1 MALFDRLHDA
11 LRAHVDGEV
20 RFDRGTRAAYST
32 DASNYREV
40 PIGVVVP
47 RTIEDAALTVE
58 ICADHDVPVLSRGG
72 GTSLAGQ
79 CCNTAVVVDWSTYCT
94 RFRREDDGSVV
105 TEPGTV
111 LDDLTGDGLMFGP
124 KPATHNHCTI
134 GGMIGNDACGATA
147 QAYGKTSDNVLDLE
161 VLTYE
166 GARFWAS
173 AAPEPLR
180 TAVDAIAADHAEAIR
195 ARFPKI
201 PRRVS
206 GYGLDALLPE
216 NGRDLA
222 RALVGSESTLVTV
235 LRARLRMVPRPRAG
249 AAAIIGF
256 RDVFE
261 AADAAPSIAPYDP
274 IALEGMDDRLIGYER
289 ARRLNLAAIDRL
301 PKGGGWLVVQFGA
314 DTPEEAA
321 ALARAMAADL
331 GVRPVI
337 TNDVA
342 SVAAIREAAVGAT
355 AGDAWPGWEDSA
367 VPPERLGEY
376 LRDLRRLQE
385 DHGYGAS
392 SLYGHFGHGCV
403 HTRIPF
409 RRDDYR
415 AFVEEAAD
423 LVVSYGGSFSGEHG
437 DGLARGE
444 LWPRMFGDEVMAAFI
459 RFKRLF
465 DPRNRMNPGRL
476 IDPDRLDDHLKSR
489 PREVATVFSFRDGF
503 AAETSACAGVG
514 ECRRDTGGVM
524 CPSFRVTRDETH
536 STRGRARLLSEML
549 RGDVITGGWRSEE
562 VRDALDLCLACKGC
576 RSDCPVHVD
585 MATYKAEFLHHH
597 YQGRIRPFS
606 HYALGWLPLWA
617 RFPLLL
623 RVPRVPGLTT
633 ERPLPRPARVRFSD
647 TFRAPK
653 RGPEVLL
660 LPDTFTDNFTPG
672 VAVAATRVLSR
683 AGFSVRIPRAPICC
697 GLTWISTGQLGVA
710 RLVLRRTARVLRDD
724 LDAGLPFVGLEP
736 SCTAVLRSDAPE
748 LLPGDPDVRRLAD
761 RTRTLAELLDDHD
774 VDPPHL
780 PGRVVTQ
787 PHCHQ
792 HAIMGADADLRVL
805 RRTGAD
811 VTQLDAG
818 CCGLAGNFGFEPG
831 HHALSTAVAEQALFP
846 ALRAAGGAR
855 VLADG
860 FSCRTQIEHGMGIH
874 ALHLAEFLASQ
885 PSGPGRSP

>member
-1 MALFDRLHDA
+1 MALFDALQRA
-11 LRAHVDGEV
+11 LRDHVDGEI
-20 RFDRGTRAAYST
+20 RFDRGTRAVYST

-47 RTIEDAALTVE
+47 RSIEAAARTVE

-79 CCNTAVVVDWSTYCT
+79 CCNTAVIIDWSKHCT
-94 RFRREDDGSVV
+94 RTWDTGENTVV

-111 LDDLTGDGLMFGP
+111 LDDLTGNGLMFGP

-161 VLTYE
+161 VLTY
-166 GARFWAS
+166 GGTRFWTS
-173 AAPEPLR
+173 DPPEPLK
-180 TAVDAIAADHAEAIR
+180 TALKTLANEYEDDIR

-216 NGRDLA
+216 NGHDLT

-235 LRARLRMVPRPRAG
+235 LRARLKLVPQPRAG
-249 AAAIIGF
+249 AVAILGF

-274 IALEGMDDRLIGYER
+274 IALEGMDDRLIEYER

-314 DTPEEAA
+314 DTPEEAEA
-321 ALARAMAADL
+321 KARDMAADL

-337 TNDVA
+337 QRDVQE
-342 SVAAIREAAVGAT
+342 VAAIREAAVGAT

-367 VPPERLGEY
+367 VPPERIGDY

-409 RRDDYR
+409 RRADYR

-444 LWPRMFGDEVMAAFI
+444 LWPKMFGDRVMAAFT
-459 RFKRLF
+459 RFKQAF

-476 IDPDRLDDHLKSR
+476 IDPDRLDDHLKDR
-489 PREVATVFSFRDGF
+489 PREVETVFTFRNGF
-503 AAETSACAGVG
+503 AAETTSCAGVG

-524 CPSFRVTRDETH
+524 CPSFRVTRDEQH
-536 STRGRARLLSEML
+536 STRGRARLLFEML
-549 RGDVITGGWRSEE
+549 QGDVITDGWRSPE
-562 VRDALDLCLACKGC
+562 VKDALDLCLSCKGC
-576 RSDCPVHVD
+576 RSDCPVHID
-585 MATYKAEFLHHH
+585 MATYKAEFLHH
-597 YQGRIRPFS
+597 YYRGRIRPLS

-623 RVPRVPGLTT
+623 KIPRVPGLTR
-633 ERPLPRPARVRFSD
+633 ERDLPRPARVRFSD
-647 TFRAPK
+647 TFRAQK
-653 RGPEVLL
+653 GGPEVLL
-660 LPDTFTDNFTPG
+660 LPDTFTDNFTPR
-672 VAVAATRVLSR
+672 VAVAATRVLTK

-697 GLTWISTGQLGVA
+697 GLTWISTGQLGMA
-710 RLVLRRTARVLRDD
+710 RRVIRRTARILRDA
-724 LDAGLPFVGLEP
+724 LDDGIPFVGLEP
-736 SCTAVLRSDAPE
+736 SCTSVLRSDAPE
-748 LLPGDPDVRRLAD
+748 LLPDDPDVRRLAN

-774 VDPPHL
+774 IDPPHL

-792 HAIMGADADLRVL
+792 HAIMGTDADLRLL

-818 CCGLAGNFGFEPG
+818 CCGLAGNFGFEPD
-831 HHALSTAVAEQALFP
+831 HYDLSMAVAEQALFP
-846 ALRAAGGAR
+846 ALRASAGAKI
-855 VLADG
+855 LADG
-860 FSCRTQIEHGMGIH
+860 FSCRTQIEHGTGIH

-885 PSGPGRSP
+885 PSGPRRSP

>member
-1 MALFDRLHDA
+1 MALFDRLQSA
-11 LRAHVDGEV
+11 LRDHVNGEI

-47 RTIEDAALTVE
+47 ETVDDAARTVE
-58 ICADHDVPVLSRGG
+58 ICADHDVPILSRGG

-79 CCNTAVVVDWSTYCT
+79 CCNTAVIIDWSAHCT
-94 RFRREDDGSVV
+94 RTRDGGDGTVV
-105 TEPGTV
+105 AEPGTV
-111 LDDLTGDGLMFGP
+111 LDDLTAGGLMFGP
-124 KPATHNHCTI
+124 RPATHNHCTI

-161 VLTYE
+161 VLTYG
-166 GARFWAS
+166 GARFWTS
-173 AAPEPLR
+173 DPPEPLR
-180 TAVDAIAADHAEAIR
+180 SAVRALADDYEDDIR
-195 ARFPKI
+195 ARFPRI

-216 NGRDLA
+216 NGRDLT

-235 LRARLRMVPRPRAG
+235 LQARLKMVPQPRAG
-249 AAAIIGF
+249 AVAIIGF

-261 AADAAPSIAPYDP
+261 AADLAPAMAAYHP
-274 IALEGMDDRLIGYER
+274 IAVEGMDDRLIEYER

-301 PKGGGWLVVQFGA
+301 PRGGGWLVVQFGA
-314 DTPEEAA
+314 DTPEEAEA
-321 ALARAMAADL
+321 QARHMAADL

-337 TNDVA
+337 SRDVA

-367 VPPERLGEY
+367 VPPDRVGAY

-409 RRDDYR
+409 RRADYR

-444 LWPRMFGDEVMAAFI
+444 LWPRMFGDRVMAAFT
-459 RFKRLF
+459 RFKEIF
-465 DPRNRMNPGRL
+465 DPRNRMSPGRL
-476 IDPDRLDDHLKSR
+476 IDPDRLDDHLKTR
-489 PREVATVFSFRDGF
+489 PPDVETVFTFRNGF
-503 AAETSACAGVG
+503 AAETTGCAGVG
-514 ECRRDTGGVM
+514 ECRRDSGGVM
-524 CPSFRVTRDETH
+524 CPSFRVTRDERH
-536 STRGRARLLSEML
+536 STRGRARLLFEML
-549 RGDVITGGWRSEE
+549 QGDVITDGWRSEE
-562 VRDALDLCLACKGC
+562 VKDALDLCLSCKGC

-585 MATYKAEFLHHH
+585 MATYKAEFLHH
-597 YQGRIRPFS
+597 YYRGRIRPLS
-606 HYALGWLPLWA
+606 HYALGWLPPWA
-617 RFPLLL
+617 RVPLLL
-623 RVPRVPGLTT
+623 RAPRPPGLTR
-633 ERPLPRPARVRFSD
+633 ERDLPRPARVRFSD
-647 TFRAPK
+647 TFRAEQ
-653 RGPEVLL
+653 RGPQVLL
-660 LPDTFTDNFTPG
+660 LPDTFTDNFTPR
-672 VAVAATRVLSR
+672 VAVAATRVLTR

-697 GLTWISTGQLGVA
+697 GLTWISTGQLGMA

-724 LDAGLPFVGLEP
+724 LDSGVPFVGLEP

-748 LLPGDPDVRRLAD
+748 LLPDNADVRRLAD

-774 VDPPHL
+774 VDPPHAS
-780 PGRVVTQ
+780 GRVVTQ

-792 HAIMGADADLRVL
+792 HAIMGTDADLRVL
-805 RRTGAD
+805 RRSGAD
-811 VTQLDAG
+811 VTRLDAG

-831 HHALSTAVAEQALFP
+831 HHDLSMAVGELALFP
-846 ALRAAGGAR
+846 ALRASSGAR

-860 FSCRTQIEHGMGIH
+860 FSCRTQIEHGTGIH
-874 ALHLAEFLASQ
+874 AVHLAEFLASQ
-885 PSGPGRSP
+885 PSGPRRSP